1 MSSPLTSQYDS
12 RTEPLPDA
20 TLQAITQ
27 ALSGLQYG
35 QVSIIVQ
42 NGRVMQIDRTDRIRL
57 PQAKRSSD
65 E

>member
-1 MSSPLTSQYDS
+1 
-12 RTEPLPDA
+12 
-20 TLQAITQ
+20 
-27 ALSGLQYG
+27 SGLQYG

-57 PQAKRSSD
+57 PQSKRPGD

>member
-1 MSSPLTSQYDS
+1 MNSPLTSQFDS

-20 TLQAITQ
+20 TLQAIAK

-57 PQAKRSSD
+57 PQSKRPGD